1 MKKKQEAQSGRRSRG
16 NKPSRRSSRR
26 RQREE
31 NRAFLS
37 GVDRSLTVLPPRFAR
52 GQRVEVFS
60 RGLGVWLP
68 GAHACSFMC
77 RACIV

>member
-1 MKKKQEAQSGRRSRG
+1 MKKKKEAQSGRRSRG
-16 NKPSRRSSRR
+16 NKPSRRSSR